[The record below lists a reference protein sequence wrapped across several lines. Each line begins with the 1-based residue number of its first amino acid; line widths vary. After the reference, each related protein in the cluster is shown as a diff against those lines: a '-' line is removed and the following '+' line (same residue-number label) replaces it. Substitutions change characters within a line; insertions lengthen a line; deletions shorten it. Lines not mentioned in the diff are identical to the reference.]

1 MSKFC
6 CEAVTMI
13 DSPTTLQKDELM
25 FISVLINIAY
35 PRVVTQY
42 AKSSQD
48 RLPINEKMAR

>member
-1 MSKFC
+1 
-6 CEAVTMI
+6 MI

-48 RLPINEKMAR
+48 RLPRDEKMAR